1 MGGDRRRN
9 EKTPAL
15 VRTGL
20 WRTRYGALT
29 LRKKEADQVAHT
41 WDATQTRRSAQRLVT
56 KSVLANCGHG
66 LIEGRWAVSV
76 AVYGGQAGKFCI
88 KQCRLDLSN
97 NAAPVI
103 TKTLAWVGL
112 FG

>member
-56 KSVLANCGHG
+56 KSVVANCGHG
-66 LIEGRWAVSV
+66 AHQGGLGVLSRCRRRSSWRVLHQAVPTRP
-76 AVYGGQAGKFCI
+76 Q
-88 KQCRLDLSN
+88 R
-97 NAAPVI
+97 
-103 TKTLAWVGL
+103 
-112 FG
+112 

>member
-1 MGGDRRRN
+1 MWWEWRLVRAMGGDRLGN

-56 KSVLANCGHG
+56 KSVAANCGHG
-66 LIEGRWAVSV
+66 AHRRGLGALSRCRRRSSWQVLHQAVPTRP
-76 AVYGGQAGKFCI
+76 Q
-88 KQCRLDLSN
+88 Q
-97 NAAPVI
+97 
-103 TKTLAWVGL
+103 
-112 FG
+112 